1 MKKTKFIDE
10 KIAIAYV
17 PIETLKAATY
27 NPRKISEG
35 ALHQLTESIRRF
47 GIADPIIA
55 NSAPSRKNIVIGGHM
70 RLRAAKAIGLT
81 EIPIVFVNL
90 PDIKKEQE
98 LNLRLN
104 RNTGEWDFEKL
115 KSFDPGILLGVG
127 FDDADLSTIWD
138 QALEAEDD
146 GFDIEKELKKI
157 GKPKT
162 KLGDVINLGPHK
174 LICGDS
180 TDPAVLKKLLGQEKS
195 SMIYSDPVYNLK
207 GGVDYAKGVGG
218 KASYGGSVN
227 DTRTDDEYKIFL
239 RKSMEAA
246 LAVAK
251 EDVHVFYW
259 CDESYIWLVQTLY
272 RELGLVNKRVNLW
285 IKNSQNPTPGV
296 AFNKCFEPAVY
307 AVRGKPYLAK
317 GIDNLNEIFN
327 KDIGT
332 GNRLIDDILDL
343 LNIWLVKRLAG
354 NEYQHAT
361 SKPPTLHERAIR
373 RCSKP
378 GDIILDSFGGS
389 GSALIAAHQ
398 LKRRA
403 YLVELEPRFCDLIIA
418 RYKKLTNENHEEK

>member
-1 MKKTKFIDE
+1 L
-10 KIAIAYV
+10 
-17 PIETLKAATY
+17 ET
-27 NPRKISEG
+27 
-35 ALHQLTESIRRF
+35 
-47 GIADPIIA
+47 
-55 NSAPSRKNIVIGGHM
+55 
-70 RLRAAKAIGLT
+70 
-81 EIPIVFVNL
+81 
-90 PDIKKEQE
+90 
-98 LNLRLN
+98 
-104 RNTGEWDFEKL
+104 
-115 KSFDPGILLGVG
+115 
-127 FDDADLSTIWD
+127 
-138 QALEAEDD
+138 EDD
-146 GFDIEKELKKI
+146 GFDVEKELKKI

-180 TDPAVLKKLLGQEKS
+180 TDPAVLKKLLNNEKATV
-195 SMIYSDPVYNLK
+195 IYSDPVYNLK
-207 GGVDYAKGVGG
+207 GGVDYSKGVGG

-251 EDVHVFYW
+251 SDVHVFYF
-259 CDESYIWLVQTLY
+259 CDESYIWLLQTLY
-272 RELGLVNKRVNLW
+272 RELGIENKRVNLW
-285 IKNSQNPTPGV
+285 IKNAQNPTPGI
-296 AFNKCFEPAVY
+296 AFSKCYEPCVY
-307 AVRGKPYLAK
+307 GVRGKPYLTK

-327 KDIGT
+327 KEVGT

-373 RCSKP
+373 RCSRP

-389 GSALIAAHQ
+389 GSTLIAAHQ